1 MGRVSLVRVDPTRG
15 GHPGEGV
22 PASRRAEDGHRL
34 FTGSAGGGGITCP
47 PCGMPQDLKLAGFF
61 RGRSPPSGEPN
72 CYRGA
77 LMVSPWC
84 LVPPQARDSVDS
96 RPLLGQHPPGPK
108 TPRTQGGGG
117 AHEVVILPARYPPGV
132 QAPGL
137 RYVDPPES
145 GPLPPI
151 APPLSL
157 PCQSRGCGFP
167 ACAPLCFLPE
177 VALPRQCIRARVPSN
192 QPADPRGRPAP
203 ESPVLSAANRACGLP
218 LGPSSG
224 VLDGV
229 ASPGAAPASPVG
241 PRRSGPVRR
250 PPGCLGRGAIPASA
264 QPGPPVGAT
273 SQRR

>member
-1 MGRVSLVRVDPTRG
+1 MRIHNTGRVSLVRVDPTRG

-22 PASRRAEDGHRL
+22 PASRRAEDGHRS

-47 PCGMPQDLKLAGFF
+47 PCGMSQDLKLVGFF

-84 LVPPQARDSVDS
+84 LVPPQARDSVS
-96 RPLLGQHPPGPK
+96 SGPLLGQHPPGPK
-108 TPRTQGGGG
+108 TPRTLGAGG
-117 AHEVVILPARYPPGV
+117 AHEVVILPVRYPPGV

-157 PCQSRGCGFP
+157 PCQSRCVFGASHFRGGSQRMIFWGGGGDTPSVRCQGPVCPRFRAAGP
-167 ACAPLCFLPE
+167 VNPLLMVRDNVSRGPEGADFLRAPLY
-177 VALPRQCIRARVPSN
+177 
-192 QPADPRGRPAP
+192 
-203 ESPVLSAANRACGLP
+203 
-218 LGPSSG
+218 
-224 VLDGV
+224 
-229 ASPGAAPASPVG
+229 ASYL
-241 PRRSGPVRR
+241 RSCCP
-250 PPGCLGRGAIPASA
+250 
-264 QPGPPVGAT
+264 
-273 SQRR
+273 SQRISVRAPG